1 MPPWLESAD
10 AKTGD
15 FGTDDRKLL
24 AAVPLTG
31 LETHGRMSDPAVPIW
46 ISREHQMQRFQDRVV
61 IVTGAGSGM
70 GAETAK
76 RFAEEG
82 ARVVL
87 VGRTRDKLEQIALD
101 LLADRTLVQVCD
113 VADEAAVADMVAAT
127 VERFG
132 GIDVLVNNAGV
143 HVAGTVPET
152 STADWRKV
160 MSADL
165 DGVFFASRAV
175 LPHLIIAKGSIVNV
189 ASVSGIGGDW
199 GAAAYTAA
207 KGAVVNLTR
216 SMALDHGRHGVRVN
230 AVSPSMTATPMTA
243 GMSDDEVLMAK
254 FRERIPLGRAA
265 KPEEVAAVI
274 AFLASEDASFVT
286 GANIPVDGGTS
297 ASNGQPAL
305 A

>member
-1 MPPWLESAD
+1 
-10 AKTGD
+10 
-15 FGTDDRKLL
+15 
-24 AAVPLTG
+24 
-31 LETHGRMSDPAVPIW
+31 
-46 ISREHQMQRFQDRVV
+46 MQRFQNHVV

-82 ARVVL
+82 ASLVL
-87 VGRTRDKLEQIALD
+87 VGRSPDKLDEVALD
-101 LLADRTLVQVCD
+101 LLPDKTLVHPCD
-113 VADEAAVADMVAAT
+113 VADETAVAAMIAAT
-127 VERFG
+127 IERFG
-132 GIDVLVNNAGV
+132 RIDVLVNNAGV
-143 HVAGTVPET
+143 HVSGTVAET

-160 MSADL
+160 MGADL
-165 DGVFFASRAV
+165 DGVFFASRAA
-175 LPHLIIAKGSIVNV
+175 LPHLIETKGSIVNV

-216 SMALDHGRHGVRVN
+216 SMALDHGHQGVRVN
-230 AVSPSMTATPMTA
+230 AVCPSMTATPMTA
-243 GMSDDEVLMAK
+243 GMADDEALMAK

-265 KPEEVAAVI
+265 KPEEIAAVI

-297 ASNGQPAL
+297 ASNGQPAIG
-305 A
+305 